1 MKFQTSSISKSDL
14 LSKMAQIGSKVIKY
28 PIFSLILS
36 SQIKQDLALETD
48 LSINLSQK
56 REKLDS
62 KLHSLSQQIN
72 LCLHETTLLKES
84 IKDSVWM
91 FNKEISEVLL
101 RLKKPSKEGQYIAES
116 FLFLLNQKEVTW
128 KAFQVLA
135 LRQTSF

>member
-1 MKFQTSSISKSDL
+1 
-14 LSKMAQIGSKVIKY
+14 
-28 PIFSLILS
+28 
-36 SQIKQDLALETD
+36 
-48 LSINLSQK
+48 
-56 REKLDS
+56 
-62 KLHSLSQQIN
+62 
-72 LCLHETTLLKES
+72 
-84 IKDSVWM
+84 M